1 MHMETLEHR
10 HIERADAMKPRC
22 KPDAHAV
29 EDFIVMR
36 TPAGSAGLADL
47 NEVRSWKATSHHACI
62 RCVEGMPTIEYLGSF
77 LMSLATCAEY
87 SCSAMIF
94 LKLDM
99 SLLEI
104 EVMNVD
110 LISYLSRQTEEVNF
124 ASLFHVGKVQVL

>member
-1 MHMETLEHR
+1 
-10 HIERADAMKPRC
+10 
-22 KPDAHAV
+22 
-29 EDFIVMR
+29 
-36 TPAGSAGLADL
+36 
-47 NEVRSWKATSHHACI
+47 
-62 RCVEGMPTIEYLGSF
+62 MPTIEYLGSF

-87 SCSAMIF
+87 GYFAMIF
-94 LKLDM
+94 LKLDS